1 MRKWQRYEIIND
13 YVIIYTSKNEP
24 FYVDLVDFDKVYRY
38 SWYKDKDGY
47 LIAKINKKSIK
58 LHRYITDC
66 PPNMIVDHIG
76 GALTRNDNRRKNLRI
91 TTQQLN
97 TKNHTLLSNNTS
109 GYNGVSFDK
118 KASKWRVYIYING
131 KQKTVGRFTNIE
143 DALLARKEAEI
154 EYYGEYAYDYS
165 QKLYST
171 FAIT

>member
-76 GALTRNDNRRKNLRI
+76 GALTRNDNRRKILELRHNNSILKTTLFYRI
-91 TTQQLN
+91 T
-97 TKNHTLLSNNTS
+97 LLDIMECLLIRKQA
-109 GYNGVSFDK
+109 NGE
-118 KASKWRVYIYING
+118 YIY
-131 KQKTVGRFTNIE
+131 T
-143 DALLARKEAEI
+143 
-154 EYYGEYAYDYS
+154 
-165 QKLYST
+165 
-171 FAIT
+171 